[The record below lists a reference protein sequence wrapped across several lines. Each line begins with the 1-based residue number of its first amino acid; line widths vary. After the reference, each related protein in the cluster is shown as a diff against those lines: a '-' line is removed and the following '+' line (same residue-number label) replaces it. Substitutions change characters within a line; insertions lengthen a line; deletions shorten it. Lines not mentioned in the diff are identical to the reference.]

1 MFAKLAPWLIYPATM
16 AFCLGLYHA
25 LHTQGI
31 ALPWAMYVPAFA
43 GAALVT
49 GLEWRF
55 PHRRTWQPDRMT
67 VTNDLAYMTLVQ
79 MLLPPGVAMLFVL
92 LLIEP
97 LHTAGL
103 TASVLWPHALPVWVQ
118 AALMLLA
125 ADFLRYWLH
134 RAAHRYPP
142 LWRLHAV
149 HHSPDRLYWLNVGR
163 FHPLEKALQ
172 MAFDTLPF
180 MLLGVGAEIIALYF
194 VFYAVNGFFQHS
206 NIRMRF
212 GWLNWLV
219 SSAELH
225 RWHHARQPEVSDH
238 NFGNNLIVWDV
249 LFSTR
254 YLPPNRDSDDLGLP
268 NHDYPASFLAQ
279 LRTPFVAKIDK
290 LPMPLP
296 PFGRGLRRFA
306 LRGLMA
312 YFGWRYWR
320 PLVRLTRTPEA
331 AQREVLKAIL
341 QRNRASRFGREH
353 GFATISDIETFRA
366 RVPVQQYD
374 DLKPHVESQMTGEAA
389 LTADAPVLYAL
400 TSGTTGTPKYIP
412 VLRKTLRQHRRG
424 QRLYT
429 WLQYRACPQ
438 AFDGPAL
445 GLVGSAIEDRTAQGV
460 PIGSVSGTLYASM
473 PTFMRARYVAP
484 SDVFSIAD
492 YNLKYRTL
500 AQLALRHPDLTY
512 LAGANPSSFLRMQA
526 ILNEHRD
533 ALIDGVEQ
541 GHFAGWDNFS
551 SELQRALAPSTLPLP
566 QRAAELRGLPEP
578 LTFASVWPSL
588 RLLATWTGGS
598 CGIALGR
605 LAADLPSTCI
615 VFDIG
620 YLSTEFR
627 GTFTLEPMHAAGLP
641 LLDQHYYE
649 FVEQAAWD
657 TDRPVFLGL
666 HELVGG
672 PLYYVVVTTASG
684 LYRYFMNDLVTV
696 DGRLASTPLLRF
708 VQKGRGITS
717 ITGEKLYEGQV
728 IDAMRE
734 LEAAHHAT
742 FYLMLADEAASRYS
756 LYLEPQG
763 VCGADVLAETLD
775 RALASRNIE
784 YRDKRASG
792 RLHPPDIT
800 ILRAGAGDAYKQ
812 HAMARG
818 QREGQFKYLAL
829 QYRRECAFDFGTWAQ
844 A

>member
-16 AFCLGLYHA
+16 AFCVGLYHA
-25 LHTQGI
+25 LHTQGVGL
-31 ALPWAMYVPAFA
+31 AWAMYVPAFA

-79 MLLPPGVAMLFVL
+79 MLLPPGVALLFVL

-97 LHTAGL
+97 LHAAGL
-103 TASVLWPHALPVWVQ
+103 TTAALWPHAWPVWAQ

-180 MLLGVGAEIIALYF
+180 MLLGVGAEVIALYF

-225 RWHHARQPEVSDH
+225 RWHHARQPEISDH

-249 LFSTR
+249 LFGTR
-254 YLPPNRDSDDLGLP
+254 YLPSDRDSEDLGLP
-268 NHDYPASFLAQ
+268 NHAYPAGFLAQ
-279 LRTPFVAKIDK
+279 LRTPFIAQIDK
-290 LPMPLP
+290 RPMGLP
-296 PFGRGLRRFA
+296 PFGRGLRRLA

-312 YFGWRYWR
+312 YYDWRYWR
-320 PLVRLTRTPEA
+320 PLVRLACDPAE
-331 AQREVLKAIL
+331 AQRKALEAIL
-341 QRNRASRFGREH
+341 RRNRESRFGREH
-353 GFATISDIETFRA
+353 GFATLADVAAYRA

-374 DLKPHVESQMTGEAA
+374 DLQPWIEAQMTGGAA
-389 LTADAPVLYAL
+389 LTVDPPVLYAL
-400 TSGTTGTPKYIP
+400 TSGTTGTPKFIP
-412 VLRKTLRQHRRG
+412 VLRKSLRQHRRG

-484 SDVFSIAD
+484 PDVFAIAD
-492 YNLKYRTL
+492 YTLKYRTL

-526 ILNEHRD
+526 ILNEHRE

-541 GHFAGWDNFS
+541 GHFAGWDHFS
-551 SELQRALAPSTLPLP
+551 PELQRALAPSTLPLP

-578 LTFASVWPSL
+578 LTFASAWPNL
-588 RLLATWTGGS
+588 KLLATWTGGS
-598 CGIALGR
+598 CGIALSR
-605 LAADLPSTCI
+605 LSSDLPPACT

-627 GTFTLEPMHAAGLP
+627 GTFTLKPGHAAGLP

-657 TDRPVFLGL
+657 AGRPVFLDL
-666 HELVGG
+666 HELADGV
-672 PLYYVVVTTASG
+672 LYYVVVTTASG
-684 LYRYFMNDLVTV
+684 LYRYFMNDLVTA
-696 DGRLASTPLLRF
+696 DGRLAATPLLRF
-708 VQKGRGITS
+708 VQKGRGVTS
-717 ITGEKLYEGQV
+717 ITGEKLYEGQL
-728 IDAMRE
+728 IDAMHE

-742 FYLMLADEAASRYS
+742 FYLLLADEAASRYR
-756 LYLEPQG
+756 LYLEPEG
-763 VCGADVLAETLD
+763 PCDANTLAEALD

-792 RLHPPDIT
+792 RLQAPDIT

-812 HAMARG
+812 HALARG

-829 QYRRECAFDFGTWAQ
+829 QYRRECAFDFGAWEQ

>member
-16 AFCLGLYHA
+16 AFCVGLYHA
-25 LHTQGI
+25 LHMQGV

-67 VTNDLAYMTLVQ
+67 VTNDLAYMSLVQ
-79 MLLPPGVAMLFVL
+79 MLLPPGVALLFVL

-97 LHTAGL
+97 LHAAGL
-103 TASVLWPHALPVWVQ
+103 TTAALWPHAWPVWAQ

-180 MLLGVGAEIIALYF
+180 MLLGVGAEVIALYF

-212 GWLNWLV
+212 GWLNWLI

-225 RWHHARQPEVSDH
+225 RWHHARQPEISDH

-249 LFSTR
+249 LFGTR
-254 YLPPNRDSDDLGLP
+254 YLPLDRDSEDLGLP
-268 NHDYPASFLAQ
+268 NHAYPAGFLTQ
-279 LRTPFVAKIDK
+279 LRTPFITKIDK
-290 LPMPLP
+290 QPMALP
-296 PFGRGLRRFA
+296 PFGNGLRRFA

-312 YFGWRYWR
+312 YYGWRYWR
-320 PLVRLTRTPEA
+320 PLVRLARDPAE
-331 AQREVLKAIL
+331 AQRKVLEAIL
-341 QRNRASRFGREH
+341 RHNRESRFGREH
-353 GFATISDIETFRA
+353 GFTTLADEAAYRA

-374 DLKPHVESQMTGEAA
+374 DLQPWIEAQMTGEAA
-389 LTADAPVLYAL
+389 LTTDPPVLYAL

-412 VLRKTLRQHRRG
+412 VLRKTLRQHRRC

-445 GLVGSAIEDRTAQGV
+445 GLVGSETEDRTAQGV

-484 SDVFSIAD
+484 SAVFSIAD
-492 YNLKYRTL
+492 YTLKYRTL

-526 ILNEHRD
+526 ILNEHRE
-533 ALIDGVEQ
+533 ALIDGVEH
-541 GHFAGWDNFS
+541 GHFADWDHFS
-551 SELQRALAPSTLPLP
+551 PELQCALAPSTLPLP
-566 QRAAELRGLPEP
+566 QRAAELRALPEP
-578 LTFASVWPSL
+578 LTFASVWPNL
-588 RLLATWTGGS
+588 KLLATWTGGS
-598 CGIALGR
+598 CGIALAR
-605 LAADLPSTCI
+605 LSSDLPPACT

-627 GTFTLEPMHAAGLP
+627 GTFTLEPGHAAGLP
-641 LLDQHYYE
+641 LLDQYYYE

-657 TDRPVFLGL
+657 AGRPVFLDL
-666 HELVGG
+666 HELADGV
-672 PLYYVVVTTASG
+672 LYYVVVTTASG
-684 LYRYFMNDLVTV
+684 LYRYFMNDLITV
-696 DGRLASTPLLRF
+696 DGRLAATPLLRF
-708 VQKGRGITS
+708 VQKGRGVTS

-728 IDAMRE
+728 IDAMLE
-734 LEAAHHAT
+734 LETAHHAA
-742 FYLMLADEAASRYS
+742 FYLLLADEAASRYR
-756 LYLEPQG
+756 LYVEPE
-763 VCGADVLAETLD
+763 GACDANTLAEAFD
-775 RALASRNIE
+775 RALARRNIE

-792 RLHPPDIT
+792 RLNPPDIT
-800 ILRAGAGDAYKQ
+800 ILRSGAGDAYKQ
-812 HAMARG
+812 YALARG

-829 QYRRECAFDFGTWAQ
+829 QYRRECAFDFGAWEQ